1 MKTKQCPIV
10 PSIRDK
16 DFIQSLK
23 DEFELKND
31 AEAIEIIIE
40 VASTMRFDGDEDR
53 FEFQANRIKNA
64 RAGRKTEAKID
75 RLQKLIAEL
84 EAAKAAKVGA

>member
-10 PSIRDK
+10 PSTRDK

-23 DEFELKND
+23 EELELKND

-40 VASTMRFDGDEDR
+40 VASMMRFDGEEDR
-53 FEFQANRIKNA
+53 FEMQATRIKNA